1 MNIAWKRLLL
11 CSGLMSVGGLT
22 IPAIATAEMFPES
35 HLPQSELSVTVP
47 EEGAIASPVSGQ
59 AEDRI
64 VADAITL
71 TPLPDVSPPV
81 DLAQTA
87 DAPQAESVPAPDAP
101 QSSDTPT
108 DVDAPD
114 SEPEHDTP
122 TETEPSAETPQP
134 TRSEPESTASD
145 SSEDSGSESEQP
157 TSEQSTGD
165 DPLSEESPEASE
177 NTSED
182 ELTPEEQAEEQA
194 EAARLQLLIQG
205 DRLYL
210 EGKITEAEAIYRQAK
225 PPLDPNGILAIREGV
240 TTQEDE
246 TTEPEAND
254 GSNSLEVGIH
264 TSTPASTST
273 QEPYDDPVLL
283 PPAGSVYWREAQEG
297 RETQSI
303 PRTLVALKL
312 LTEQYPEF
320 IPGHTLYAQVL
331 REQEQYEDAA
341 EVLERAT
348 SIYPDRIDLATAR
361 IRILETD
368 ENWLQASLAARQFAT
383 FNPDHPEA
391 AAMIE
396 RADEDLDRFRRQIRN
411 RITNNTIAN
420 VITGAISY
428 AATGTLIGPLTA
440 LDSALLLLRGE
451 SGVGEAAANSAIA
464 RLDMIDDPEVTDYVN
479 GIGQKLAALA
489 GRDEFEYEFYV
500 INDDSINAFALPG
513 GKIFV
518 NSGAIMQTDSE
529 AQLAGL
535 LAHELSHAVLSHGFQ
550 MVTTGNMT
558 SSLLLNVPNGDLL
571 NALTILDYSRDM
583 ERQADDLGTR
593 ILASAGYAA
602 DGLYYLM
609 VKLDEEN
616 GRGGWSWLSSHPATI
631 ERVQNIAAQVQ
642 DNGYNRYAYE
652 GFERHQQ
659 IQARL
664 EELLEAEKEEEADSD
679 ETRETE
685 ETTEELSNPNQTQG
699 DRYQLSVE

>member
-11 CSGLMSVGGLT
+11 CSGLLSVGGLG
-22 IPAIATAEMFPES
+22 IPAIATAELFPDS
-35 HLPQSELSVTVP
+35 HLPQPELSVIVP

-59 AEDRI
+59 TEDRI
-64 VADAITL
+64 FADAITL

-81 DLAQTA
+81 DRAQTA
-87 DAPQAESVPAPDAP
+87 DAPQAESVLTPDAP
-101 QSSDTPT
+101 QSSDAPTP
-108 DVDAPD
+108 DN
-114 SEPEHDTP
+114 ETP

-134 TRSEPESTASD
+134 PSSESESTTSEPSED
-145 SSEDSGSESEQP
+145 SVEDSGSESEQP

-165 DPLSEESPEASE
+165 DPISEESSG
-177 NTSED
+177 D
-182 ELTPEEQAEEQA
+182 ELTPEEQAEDQA

-210 EGKITEAEAIYRQAK
+210 EGKIAEAAALYRQAK
-225 PPLDPNGILAIREGV
+225 PPLDPNGILAIRDGV

-361 IRILETD
+361 ILTLETD

-391 AAMIE
+391 AAMTE
-396 RADEDLDRFRRQIRN
+396 RAEENLDRFRRQIRN

-464 RLDMIDDPEVTDYVN
+464 RLEMIDDPEVTDYVN

-518 NSGAIMQTDSE
+518 HSGAIMQTDSE

-535 LAHELSHAVLSHGFQ
+535 LAHELAHAVLSHGFQ

-652 GFERHQQ
+652 GVERHQQ
-659 IQARL
+659 IQAQL
-664 EELLEAEKEEEADSD
+664 EELREAAAEDEADSD
-679 ETRETE
+679 KTQETE
-685 ETTEELSNPNQTQG
+685 ETTEEVDNPHQNPG
-699 DRYQLSVE
+699 DRSQLPVE